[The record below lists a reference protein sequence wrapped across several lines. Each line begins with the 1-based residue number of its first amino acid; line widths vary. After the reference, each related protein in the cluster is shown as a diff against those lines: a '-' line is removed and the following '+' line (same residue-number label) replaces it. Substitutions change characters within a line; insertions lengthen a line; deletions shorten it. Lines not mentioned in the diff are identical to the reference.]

1 MSSTFTCPHEATY
14 VWDKD
19 DRATF
24 QATAAITII
33 VIPATIILNVLL
45 IVAVA
50 RKKMPR
56 NNTCILLASM
66 AVADLLIGSIAMPLT
81 ASIDVMILRNFS
93 VEIICKLDY
102 VSLIFFYAAC
112 CSSLYHLTVV
122 AWERKV
128 AITRPL
134 EYKTLITKARVKKCA
149 AVSWLLAIVT
159 LCPAYIMEAAGV
171 DYSYIEIVN
180 IVCTLPALGCVIAI
194 IYLYVTI
201 FLKVRKRKDNEISV
215 NALIQA
221 KLETKVAKTT
231 GILTIFLA
239 ISFLPAFAVLIGGA
253 ALPTLRRSS
262 VVLWTQL
269 LAHLNTLINPILYC
283 YKIRRF
289 RDAIL
294 EMLRFKKSQK
304 RLLGV
309 PAHIPDVREPKHSSG
324 LHLPP
329 KSVGNVPDYKTA
341 LKRARSMSC
350 QPTESIT
357 ADRVRSMS
365 APFCIEPACPVR
377 DPVRRPE
384 RKRERGAS
392 CADLRDQNKLPTEC
406 MTRSLPR
413 SKSWHGKERLK

>member
-1 MSSTFTCPHEATY
+1 MPLA
-14 VWDKD
+14 
-19 DRATF
+19 ATF
-24 QATAAITII
+24 GI
-33 VIPATIILNVLL
+33 
-45 IVAVA
+45 
-50 RKKMPR
+50 
-56 NNTCILLASM
+56 
-66 AVADLLIGSIAMPLT
+66 
-81 ASIDVMILRNFS
+81 MILRNFS

-102 VSLIFFYAAC
+102 VSLIFLYAAC

-134 EYKTLITKARVKKCA
+134 VYRTLITKARVKKCA

-159 LCPAYIMEAAGV
+159 ICPTYILEAAGV
-171 DYSYIEIVN
+171 DYSYIDIVN
-180 IVCTLPALGCVIAI
+180 IVCTLPAMGCVIAI

-201 FLKVRKRKDNEISV
+201 FLKVRKRKDNEMISV

-231 GILTIFLA
+231 GILTMFLA

-253 ALPTLRRSS
+253 ALPTFRRSS

-269 LAHLNTLINPILYC
+269 LAHLNSLINPILYC

-294 EMLRFKKSQK
+294 EMLRFKKPQE

-309 PAHIPDVREPKHSSG
+309 PAHIPCVVRNTKHSSG

-329 KSVGNVPDYKTA
+329 KSLGNVPVFKTA

-350 QPTESIT
+350 HPTEAIT
-357 ADRVRSMS
+357 TDRVRSMS

-377 DPVRRPE
+377 DPVKRPE
-384 RKRERGAS
+384 RKRESKERGAS
-392 CADLRDQNKLPTEC
+392 CDDLRDKIKLPSEC

-413 SKSWHGKERLK
+413 SKSWHGKERLKSIYNQQQPSKTRSFSKNSVVPAEPAVDILDFTTKP